1 MSLLDDDTRPLNWNN
16 GFWENG
22 YVLYGKIHLDT
33 EFINALKKETSLKSN
48 IPLFHVCEKK

>member
-1 MSLLDDDTRPLNWNN
+1 MGMCYN
-16 GFWENG
+16 
-22 YVLYGKIHLDT
+22 GKIHLDT